1 MKKSPQAF
9 RTISE
14 VAKVLDVPAHVL
26 RFWESRF
33 SQIKPVKRGGG
44 RRYYRPEDV
53 DLIRGI
59 RNLLYVEGLTIKGA
73 QKVLRD
79 KGIKHVVAIGRGED
93 AQIAEADALW
103 DEPGA
108 NDMAEKSAA
117 DTSIAA
123 PPVSPVTKRR
133 VTPSSQPDPR
143 QTSLFGDDDL
153 VDDLVKETSSNQ
165 APVETVFDHGE
176 PEVTET
182 APVAAPAQVSV
193 EDPVMPVAE
202 SLPEA
207 EAVADEDVDAK
218 DEVLDQDALRVV
230 FGKLK
235 ALRASMEDD

>member
-33 SQIKPVKRGGG
+33 TQIKPVKRGGG

-73 QKVLRD
+73 QKILRD
-79 KGIKHVVAIGRGED
+79 KGVKHVVAIGRGED

-103 DEPGA
+103 DEPGVS
-108 NDMAEKSAA
+108 DMARSSAA
-117 DTSIAA
+117 AA
-123 PPVSPVTKRR
+123 PIHSAPAPTAAKK
-133 VTPSSQPDPR
+133 PAPAKQFDPR

-153 VDDLVKETSSNQ
+153 AKNIAEDVVADLV
-165 APVETVFDHGE
+165 
-176 PEVTET
+176 ET
-182 APVAAPAQVSV
+182 AEPDQVELRKDAPEAAKTLRPAAETPVADPGPAFAPDQQ
-193 EDPVMPVAE
+193 
-202 SLPEA
+202 
-207 EAVADEDVDAK
+207 AK
-218 DEVLDQDALRVV
+218 EQQDGDDGLDQDALRAV